1 MRRIFAVKK
10 TNNELNME
18 TKNKSAWRIT
28 TGLIAGILTVGSLAL
43 IGMILQEIHFAL
55 PLYVILSVLALLFAC
70 IGGVMWLGRLAAYSG
85 YRHHHFSDT
94 HKGAVFALLLV
105 VAGLLLLGFSADVLP
120 IAWKGFFF
128 SWPMLLY
135 VSGAVGVYRFHF
147 FGGGVVMLA
156 GTFFLIAKAAL
167 LYPGEQ
173 LYDRF
178 SATYWPALVV
188 LAGLAIF
195 FHILFNKRHCR
206 MHHRHGGRHRHNKF
220 HHGYWERKNSQENID
235 GKINYQSFLGGI
247 EQVILEPVFRGG
259 TLEAV
264 FGGIE
269 LDLRHTALP
278 DGDTHLYA
286 KSVFGGIQLSV
297 PPDWYL
303 EIIPAQTLAGG
314 VNDTRV
320 IKNAPSDTEKKLII
334 MAECMFGGI
343 VIK

>member
-1 MRRIFAVKK
+1 
-10 TNNELNME
+10 ME
-18 TKNKSAWRIT
+18 TKNKSALRVT
-28 TGLIAGILTVGSLAL
+28 VAVTAGLLIAGSLAL
-43 IGMILQEIHFAL
+43 MGVILRQTHFAP
-55 PLYVILSVLALLFAC
+55 PLYVILSVLALLFVC

-85 YRHHHFSDT
+85 YRHHHYFSGT
-94 HKGAVFALLLV
+94 HNGAVFALLLAM
-105 VAGLLLLGFSADVLP
+105 AGLLLLGFNAEALP
-120 IAWKGFFF
+120 VAWKGFFF
-128 SWPMLLY
+128 SLPMLLY
-135 VSGAVGVYRFHF
+135 VLGAVAIYRFHF

-156 GTFFLIAKAAL
+156 GTFFLIAKASL
-167 LYPGEQ
+167 VYPGEQ

-188 LAGLAIF
+188 FAGLAIF
-195 FHILFNKRHCR
+195 FHILFNKKHCGV
-206 MHHRHGGRHRHNKF
+206 HSRHGHRFNKF
-220 HHGYWERKNSQENID
+220 RKHHGYWEHKNNQENID
-235 GKINYQSFLGGI
+235 GKINYQSFFGGI

-259 TLEAV
+259 ALEAV

-286 KSVFGGIQLSV
+286 KTVFGGIQLSV
-297 PPDWYL
+297 PPDWNL

-320 IKNAPSDTEKKLII
+320 IKNPPSNPEKKLIV
-334 MAECMFGGI
+334 MAECSFGGI